1 MNPVFQRELRAQ
13 ARTSR
18 PWRLRL
24 WVAAA
29 AMGWLAW
36 LGWRSPGMFVGSGLP
51 AFQAMNAAAVGV
63 LALIGPLLT
72 HDLLSRERREGTL
85 GLLCATPLTSR
96 ELVLGKASAAVI
108 QALGAW
114 LAMAPLLLLPILQG
128 GISHGEM
135 VATFT
140 LQGGVTICGLGAGL
154 ASSAWN
160 RQAGWSL
167 IAAYALLAVVGI
179 TVLLPVGAVLAAVG
193 GPGGTGGMYTLAAVL
208 AVATAL
214 LTVGLYHMAAQEAEH
229 SWNRIQYLGES
240 ADETLMDLGVVGTRP
255 NPEPG
260 IPSIPSI
267 PRSSILPYDAEVE
280 RPPVDGPPSATQSRA
295 SGTGGWWERRRRHR
309 SHRMRESDPWRWI
322 VSRRWDPAWQVSWLL
337 LAGYLWWLGLVISHN
352 PPLWP
357 EWLLPLVLCLRLPR
371 LLREE
376 RRNGMLE
383 VLATCPNLADFPG
396 AIARMIWGE
405 MGPATLLHAVLSLLA
420 VAFGFGDRLSWGLIP
435 MFTAVVAAPWVGLWV
450 VSRVQNYFLGVLLV
464 LLGLSKLGWLIG
476 LAVEACLHRF
486 IQGNWQVGSS
496 TWVAVTPL
504 VQTLVQIA
512 LALLAARSVRETFR
526 GGAMLTGGSR
536 PSVRS

>member
-29 AMGWLAW
+29 ATGWLAW
-36 LGWRSPGMFVGSGLP
+36 LGWRSPEMFVGSGLP
-51 AFQAMNAAAVGV
+51 AFQAMNVAALAG

-96 ELVLGKASAAVI
+96 ELVLDKASAAVI

-167 IAAYALLAVVGI
+167 LAAYALLAVVGI
-179 TVLLPVGAVLAAVG
+179 TMGAVLAAVG
-193 GPGGTGGMYTLAAVL
+193 GLGGTGGMYTLAAVL
-208 AVATAL
+208 VVATTL
-214 LTVGLYHMAAQEAEH
+214 LTVGFYHMAAQEAEH
-229 SWNRIQYLGES
+229 TWNRIQFLGES

-255 NPEPG
+255 DREPG
-260 IPSIPSI
+260 IPSLPSAA
-267 PRSSILPYDAEVE
+267 RSSILPHDAEVE
-280 RPPVDGPPSATQSRA
+280 RPPVDGPPSATESTA
-295 SGTGGWWERRRRHR
+295 AGTDGGWARWRRQR
-309 SHRMRESDPWRWI
+309 SHRMRESDPWRWL
-322 VSRRWDPAWQVSWLL
+322 VSRRRDPAWQVSWIL
-337 LAGYLWWLGLVISHN
+337 LAGYLWWLGLVITRN

-383 VLATCPNLADFPG
+383 VLATCPNLAEYPG
-396 AIARMIWGE
+396 AIARMIWWE
-405 MGPATLLHAVLSLLA
+405 MGPATLLHGVLSLFA
-420 VAFGFGDRLSWGLIP
+420 VASGFGDRLSWGLIP
-435 MFTAVVAAPWVGLWV
+435 MFTAVMAAPWVGLWV

-464 LLGLSKLGWLIG
+464 LLALSKLGWLVG
-476 LAVEACLHRF
+476 LAVEACLHRYV
-486 IQGNWQVGSS
+486 QGRWQVGSS
-496 TWVAVTPL
+496 TWVAVAPL
-504 VQTLVQIA
+504 VQTVVQIT

-526 GGAMLTGGSR
+526 GGAMLTAEPR
-536 PSVRS
+536 PSIRS